1 MLTNSSSTS
10 KSSSERKRCFIYFA
24 FVMKFASVYA
34 LASLAGASAFAPRT
48 SVVAPITRKS
58 KASHIFVAAPV
69 QDRQISKED
78 GVSKAFNLD
87 ETSRILGQPIP
98 YEELTIGVMKET
110 FPGENRV
117 SQTPESVM
125 SLIKAGFQVVVQE
138 GGTFLSFD
146 SNHIKSYQIHSISF
160 HCTSNDQD

>member
-1 MLTNSSSTS
+1 
-10 KSSSERKRCFIYFA
+10 
-24 FVMKFASVYA
+24 MKFASLYA
-34 LASLAGASAFAPRT
+34 LASLARASAFAPKT
-48 SVVAPITRKS
+48 SVVAPITKRS
-58 KASHIFVAAPV
+58 KGSHIFVAAPV

-87 ETSRILGQPIP
+87 ESSRILGQPIP

-117 SQTPESVM
+117 SQTPDSVQ

-138 GGTFLSFD
+138 GGTFIQLNST
-146 SNHIKSYQIHSISF
+146 Q
-160 HCTSNDQD
+160 